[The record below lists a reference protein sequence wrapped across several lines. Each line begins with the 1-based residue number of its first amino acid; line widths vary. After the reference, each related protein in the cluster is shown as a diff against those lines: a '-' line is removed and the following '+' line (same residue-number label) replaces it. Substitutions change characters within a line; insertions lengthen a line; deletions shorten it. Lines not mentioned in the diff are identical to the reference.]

1 MQASTGQFQPLPGA
15 QNRPVPY
22 NKIWLVTVITTYQS
36 DACLSSIGWFG
47 LSPYRSPEQDHPA
60 DLNTMSGQASAHT
73 GSGSDRIL
81 IFDTT
86 LRDGEQSPGA
96 SMNLAEKL
104 QVAHA
109 LKELGVDI
117 IEAGFPIASPGD
129 FEAVQAI
136 AKEVIGPTICGLAR
150 CNHADIDRA
159 GEALKA
165 NANSR
170 IHVFLATS
178 AIHREFKLKMA
189 KDEIIKR
196 AVDGVKRALTHV
208 KDVEFSPEDAA
219 RTELDFLTDVVQAVV
234 DAGARTI
241 NIPDTV
247 GYAVPEQ
254 YASCIAHLRKH
265 VRGIEK
271 VVLSVHCHNDLGLAV
286 ANSLAAVR
294 EGARQIE
301 CTINGLGERA
311 GNCALEEVVMALR
324 TRHDYYQLN
333 TGIQTRRLYAASRL
347 VSHVTGIAV
356 QRNKAIV
363 GQNAFAHE
371 AGIHQDGMLKER
383 STYEIMRPED
393 VGVPQTELVLG
404 KHSGRA
410 ALKDRVVSLGYHLT
424 DERLEKVYEAFKV
437 LADRKKVIYDADI
450 EALCEQQVHQGEVQ
464 NAWTLEAVTCN
475 AGSATIPSAVVCL
488 WHRDGG
494 VHRDS
499 ALGDGPVDAVF
510 KAIERITGINVVLK
524 DYRIRSVTV
533 GEDAQGEAQVEVEH
547 QGKSLTGR
555 AYSTDVIEASA
566 LAFLQVINRLSLQS
580 AAEKRIRPTENPV

>member
-1 MQASTGQFQPLPGA
+1 
-15 QNRPVPY
+15 
-22 NKIWLVTVITTYQS
+22 
-36 DACLSSIGWFG
+36 
-47 LSPYRSPEQDHPA
+47 
-60 DLNTMSGQASAHT
+60 
-73 GSGSDRIL
+73 
-81 IFDTT
+81 
-86 LRDGEQSPGA
+86 
-96 SMNLAEKL
+96 
-104 QVAHA
+104 
-109 LKELGVDI
+109 
-117 IEAGFPIASPGD
+117 
-129 FEAVQAI
+129 
-136 AKEVIGPTICGLAR
+136 
-150 CNHADIDRA
+150 
-159 GEALKA
+159 
-165 NANSR
+165 
-170 IHVFLATS
+170 
-178 AIHREFKLKMA
+178 
-189 KDEIIKR
+189 
-196 AVDGVKRALTHV
+196 
-208 KDVEFSPEDAA
+208 
-219 RTELDFLTDVVQAVV
+219 
-234 DAGARTI
+234 
-241 NIPDTV
+241 
-247 GYAVPEQ
+247 
-254 YASCIAHLRKH
+254 
-265 VRGIEK
+265 
-271 VVLSVHCHNDLGLAV
+271 LAV
-286 ANSLAAVR
+286 SNSLAAVR

-324 TRHDYYQLN
+324 TRHDYYKLN

-547 QGKSLTGR
+547 KGKSLTGR